1 MQRGLRVAS
10 SEIRDPLNGR
20 DTDSSMTLLDIGLQ
34 IILVSVSGV
43 LSPGP
48 LFFANLVLSKNGG
61 FWSGIKIAIGHTI
74 VELPVVILYSI
85 PLIIFTSQSVTF
97 SIINFISLIGG
108 ISLIAFG
115 ILFVVKIII
124 SKNNKHNYLIDS
136 SRIEKPVIAGMLFT
150 GINPFF
156 FLWWISVGIKLI
168 SDSIALL
175 GYPIGIA
182 FLFLVHVWMDYAWLG
197 LTSYF
202 ASRGISVLRS
212 QYHKFIILIL
222 TIPLFYYGINF
233 TLTAIR

>member
-10 SEIRDPLNGR
+10 SEIRDPFNGR

-97 SIINFISLIGG
+97 SIINFISFIGG
-108 ISLIAFG
+108 ISLISFG
-115 ILFVVKIII
+115 ILFVVKII
-124 SKNNKHNYLIDS
+124 SKNNKHNYIIES

-202 ASRGISVLRS
+202 ASRGISVFRS

>member
-10 SEIRDPLNGR
+10 SEIRDPFNGR

-115 ILFVVKIII
+115 ILFVVKII

-233 TLTAIR
+233 ILTAIR

>member
-10 SEIRDPLNGR
+10 SEIRDPFNGR

-97 SIINFISLIGG
+97 SINFISFIGG

-115 ILFVVKIII
+115 ILFVVKII
-124 SKNNKHNYLIDS
+124 SKNNKHNYIIES

>member
-1 MQRGLRVAS
+1 MQKGLRVAS
-10 SEIRDPLNGR
+10 SEIRDPFNGR
-20 DTDSSMTLLDIGLQ
+20 DKDSDMTLLDIALQ

-85 PLIIFTSQSVTF
+85 PLIIFTSQSVTY
-97 SIINFISLIGG
+97 SIINFISFIGG

-115 ILFVVKIII
+115 ILFVVKII
-124 SKNNKHNYLIDS
+124 SKNNKHNYIIES

>member
-20 DTDSSMTLLDIGLQ
+20 DTDASMTLLDIGLQ

-115 ILFVVKIII
+115 ILFVVKII
-124 SKNNKHNYLIDS
+124 SKNNKHNYIIES

>member
-1 MQRGLRVAS
+1 
-10 SEIRDPLNGR
+10 
-20 DTDSSMTLLDIGLQ
+20 
-34 IILVSVSGV
+34 
-43 LSPGP
+43 
-48 LFFANLVLSKNGG
+48 
-61 FWSGIKIAIGHTI
+61 
-74 VELPVVILYSI
+74 
-85 PLIIFTSQSVTF
+85 
-97 SIINFISLIGG
+97 
-108 ISLIAFG
+108 
-115 ILFVVKIII
+115 VVKTI
-124 SKNNKHNYLIDS
+124 SKNNKHNYIIES
-136 SRIEKPVIAGMLFT
+136 SRIEKPVIAGILFT

-156 FLWWISVGIKLI
+156 FLWWLSVGIKLI

>member
-10 SEIRDPLNGR
+10 SEIRDPFNGR

-97 SIINFISLIGG
+97 SIINFISFIGG

-115 ILFVVKIII
+115 ILFVVKII
-124 SKNNKHNYLIDS
+124 SKNNKHNYIIES

-197 LTSYF
+197 LTAYF

>member
-1 MQRGLRVAS
+1 MQKGLRVAS
-10 SEIRDPLNGR
+10 SEIRDPFNGR
-20 DTDSSMTLLDIGLQ
+20 DTDSDMTLLDIGLQ

-97 SIINFISLIGG
+97 SIINFISFIGG
-108 ISLIAFG
+108 ISLISFG
-115 ILFVVKIII
+115 ILFVVKII
-124 SKNNKHNYLIDS
+124 SKNNKHNYIIES

>member
-1 MQRGLRVAS
+1 
-10 SEIRDPLNGR
+10 
-20 DTDSSMTLLDIGLQ
+20 MTLLDIGLQ

-108 ISLIAFG
+108 ISLIVFG
-115 ILFVVKIII
+115 ILFVVKII

-168 SDSIALL
+168 SDSIALV

>member
-1 MQRGLRVAS
+1 MFFS
-10 SEIRDPLNGR
+10 S
-20 DTDSSMTLLDIGLQ
+20 
-34 IILVSVSGV
+34 
-43 LSPGP
+43 GP

-85 PLIIFTSQSVTF
+85 PLVIFSSESVTF
-97 SIINFISLIGG
+97 SIINFISFIGG

-115 ILFVVKIII
+115 ILFMVKII
-124 SKNNKHNYLIDS
+124 SKNNKPNYVIES
-136 SRIEKPVIAGMLFT
+136 FGIEKPVVAGILFT

-182 FLFLVHVWMDYAWLG
+182 FLFLAHVWMDYAWPG
-197 LTSYF
+197 LSSYF
-202 ASRGISVLRS
+202 TSRGISVIRS
-212 QYHKFIILIL
+212 QYHKPIILLL

-233 TLTAIR
+233 TLTAIA

>member
-1 MQRGLRVAS
+1 
-10 SEIRDPLNGR
+10 
-20 DTDSSMTLLDIGLQ
+20 MTLLDMGLQ
-34 IILVSVSGV
+34 IIFVSVSGV

-74 VELPVVILYSI
+74 VELPVIILYSI
-85 PLIIFTSQSVTF
+85 PLIIFSSQNVTL
-97 SIINFISLIGG
+97 SIIKVISFIGG

-115 ILFVVKIII
+115 ILYVVRAV
-124 SKNNKHNYLIDS
+124 SKNDNQSYIVKS
-136 SRIEKPVIAGMLFT
+136 SRIENPVLAGILFT
-150 GINPFF
+150 GVNPFF

-175 GYPIGIA
+175 GYPLGIA

-197 LTSYF
+197 LSSYF
-202 ASRGISVLRS
+202 ASRGIKVMRS
-212 QYHKFIILIL
+212 QYHKFIILLL
-222 TIPLFYYGINF
+222 TVPLFYYGINF

>member
-1 MQRGLRVAS
+1 MQKGLRVAS
-10 SEIRDPLNGR
+10 SEIRDPFNGR

-97 SIINFISLIGG
+97 SINFISFIGG

-115 ILFVVKIII
+115 ILFVVKII
-124 SKNNKHNYLIDS
+124 SKNNKHNYIIES
-136 SRIEKPVIAGMLFT
+136 SRIEKPVITGMLFT

>member
-10 SEIRDPLNGR
+10 SEIRDPFNGR

-34 IILVSVSGV
+34 IILISVSGV

-61 FWSGIKIAIGHTI
+61 FWSGIKVAIGHTI

-85 PLIIFTSQSVTF
+85 PLIIFSSQSVTF
-97 SIINFISLIGG
+97 SIINFISFIGG
-108 ISLIAFG
+108 ISLIVFG
-115 ILFVVKIII
+115 ILFAVKII
-124 SKNNKHNYLIDS
+124 SKNNKHNYIIES
-136 SRIEKPVIAGMLFT
+136 SKIEKPVIAGILFT

-156 FLWWISVGIKLI
+156 FLWWLSVGTKLI
-168 SDSIALL
+168 SDSITLL

>member
-1 MQRGLRVAS
+1 
-10 SEIRDPLNGR
+10 
-20 DTDSSMTLLDIGLQ
+20 MTLLDMGLQ
-34 IILVSVSGV
+34 IIFVSVSGV

-74 VELPVVILYSI
+74 VELPVIILYSI
-85 PLIIFTSQSVTF
+85 PLIIFSSQNVTL
-97 SIINFISLIGG
+97 SIIKVISFIGG

-115 ILFVVKIII
+115 ILYVVRAV
-124 SKNNKHNYLIDS
+124 SKNDNQSYIVKS
-136 SRIEKPVIAGMLFT
+136 SRIENPVLAGILFT
-150 GINPFF
+150 GVNPFF

-175 GYPIGIA
+175 GYPLGIA
-182 FLFLVHVWMDYAWLG
+182 FVFLAHVWMDYAWLG
-197 LTSYF
+197 LSSYF
-202 ASRGISVLRS
+202 ASRGIKVMRL
-212 QYHKFIILIL
+212 QYHKFIILLL

>member
-1 MQRGLRVAS
+1 
-10 SEIRDPLNGR
+10 
-20 DTDSSMTLLDIGLQ
+20 MTLLDIGLQ

-61 FWSGIKIAIGHTI
+61 FWAGIKIAIGHTI

-97 SIINFISLIGG
+97 SINFISFIGG
-108 ISLIAFG
+108 ISLISFG
-115 ILFVVKIII
+115 ILFVVKII
-124 SKNNKHNYLIDS
+124 SKNNKHNYIIES

>member
-1 MQRGLRVAS
+1 MQKGLRVAS
-10 SEIRDPLNGR
+10 SEIRDPFNGR

-97 SIINFISLIGG
+97 SINFISFIGG
-108 ISLIAFG
+108 ISLISFG
-115 ILFVVKIII
+115 ILFVVKII

>member
-1 MQRGLRVAS
+1 MEQRGLRVAS
-10 SEIRDPLNGR
+10 SEIRDPFNGR

-74 VELPVVILYSI
+74 VELPVIILYSI

-97 SIINFISLIGG
+97 SIINFISVIGG

-115 ILFVVKIII
+115 ILFVVKII

-233 TLTAIR
+233 ILTAIR

>member
-10 SEIRDPLNGR
+10 SEIRDPFNGR

-74 VELPVVILYSI
+74 VELLVVILYSI

-97 SIINFISLIGG
+97 SINFISFIGG
-108 ISLIAFG
+108 ISLISFG
-115 ILFVVKIII
+115 ILFVVKII
-124 SKNNKHNYLIDS
+124 SKNNKHNYIIES

>member
-10 SEIRDPLNGR
+10 SEIRDPFNGR

-97 SIINFISLIGG
+97 SIINFISFIE
-108 ISLIAFG
+108 
-115 ILFVVKIII
+115 KIN
-124 SKNNKHNYLIDS
+124 KNNK
-136 SRIEKPVIAGMLFT
+136 E
-150 GINPFF
+150 
-156 FLWWISVGIKLI
+156 
-168 SDSIALL
+168 
-175 GYPIGIA
+175 YPIFRCI
-182 FLFLVHVWMDYAWLG
+182 W
-197 LTSYF
+197 
-202 ASRGISVLRS
+202 I
-212 QYHKFIILIL
+212 
-222 TIPLFYYGINF
+222 
-233 TLTAIR
+233 